1 VVLILAIGWLAV
13 RPSANA
19 QPLTAI
25 PQPSSPRIYR
35 SSSQI
40 EAKTPS
46 QPEVTIAALKF
57 EGNILSPIEDQEQIA
72 AEIKRESYAVGADGL
87 IDDILERTRLGWQ
100 DRGYFKVEVSESS
113 TNVLTSNPASQRI
126 TVVLHVEEGR
136 RRRLKKDHI

>member
-1 VVLILAIGWLAV
+1 
-13 RPSANA
+13 
-19 QPLTAI
+19 
-25 PQPSSPRIYR
+25 
-35 SSSQI
+35 
-40 EAKTPS
+40 
-46 QPEVTIAALKF
+46 LKF
-57 EGNILSPIEDQEQIA
+57 EGNILLPIEDQEQIA
-72 AEIKRESYAVGADGL
+72 AEIKRESYVVGADGL